1 MTTAPTLS
9 GELRGFYAEESAQ
22 IRRNFEQGH
31 NGRAALVQRTS
42 LVDSIVQRL
51 WKEFF
56 AAEIDGPEKFCL
68 MALGG
73 FGRGLLF
80 PHSDIDILF
89 VHDGNGAE
97 EKYKD
102 QIRRFSQEM
111 WDVRLRLSPTTRRLA
126 ECDKVD
132 PDNVEFTMSLLDC
145 RYLAGDRELFGRLH
159 DELIPRLV
167 MREYQLLV
175 ERLSDVTR
183 VRHNK
188 FGNTVFQLEP
198 NIKEGPGGLRDY
210 NVVGWLGLMAA
221 MDSLQS
227 WPERQLLLPET
238 LRVPLDSA
246 LDFLLSVRCFLHY
259 RQGRDDNTLVW
270 EAQDEAAAKKI
281 GVLDGDGRG
290 ASEWMRIYFRR
301 ARTLHRVTTQL
312 LEEIPA
318 ARSSLYR
325 QFQSWRAR
333 VSNSDFSVVD
343 GLIFLPQPNSVQDPD
358 VLLRLFEFMAHHGLK
373 LSATTERRI
382 EQVLPSL
389 TVAPPNGAQVWRH
402 LRDILSEPHAANALR
417 AMHHLGLLT
426 ILLPELKVI
435 DALVVRDFYHRFTV
449 DEHSFLAI
457 ECVHR
462 LRVNS
467 TDWEERFGE
476 LLEELEQ
483 PELLYLALLLHDVGK
498 GAGKGEHVQASVEMA
513 ERCLG
518 RLEVEPADRE
528 TVLFLIG
535 GHLEMSGAL
544 RRDIFDAATVGVF
557 AEKVGTPERLKM
569 LCLLTYADIKA
580 VNPDALT
587 PWKADNVWQLYI
599 SAANYLNRGV
609 DQRILHPQADD
620 ERLARIR
627 TLAPTLGKK
636 LKVFLEG
643 LPERY
648 VKTYSAAEILRH
660 VEMAGRLGDDAVQ
673 LDLKRGRHWFEL
685 TLVTSDR
692 PFLFA
697 KISGALAAWGMNIV
711 KANAFSNQAGTV
723 VDTFYFTDRFR
734 TLELNLPEWERFKV
748 SVADVLS
755 GAADLE
761 KLVRDRARSDKAAA
775 AKVKVLTHI
784 EFDNECSAHSTLVQV
799 IAQDRPG
806 LLYRISSRMA
816 YQKCNIEI
824 ALIDTEGQMA
834 IDVFYLTSDGTKLG
848 RGQQEQLRK
857 GLGEELG

>member
-1 MTTAPTLS
+1 MTTAPALS

-22 IRRNFEQGH
+22 IRRSFEETH

-42 LVDSIVQRL
+42 LVDSIAQRL
-51 WKEFF
+51 WKEIFS
-56 AAEIDGPEKFCL
+56 AEVEGPEKFCL

-73 FGRGLLF
+73 FGRGFLF

-89 VHDGNGAE
+89 LHDGNGAE

-111 WDVRLRLSPTTRRLA
+111 WDVRMRLSPATRRLA

-145 RYLAGDRELFGRLH
+145 RYLAGDRGLFGRLH

-175 ERLSDVTR
+175 ERLSEVTR
-183 VRHNK
+183 ARHSK

-221 MDSLQS
+221 MDKLQS
-227 WPERQLLLPET
+227 WPERQLLLPES
-238 LRVPLDSA
+238 LRGPLDSA

-259 RQGRDDNTLVW
+259 RQGRDDNTLFW

-281 GVLDGDGRG
+281 GVLDMDGGG

-343 GLIFLPQPNSVQDPD
+343 GFIFLQQPNSVQDPD
-358 VLLRLFEFMAHHGLK
+358 VLLRLFQFMAHHGLK

-389 TVAPPNGAQVWRH
+389 ALTPPQGAQVWRH
-402 LRDILSEPHAANALR
+402 LRDILAEPNAANALR

-426 ILLPELKVI
+426 ILLPELKAI

-457 ECVHR
+457 ECLHR

-467 TDWEERFGE
+467 SDWEERFGE
-476 LLEELEQ
+476 LLEEPEQ

-498 GAGKGEHVQASVEMA
+498 GAGKGEHVHASVEMA
-513 ERCLG
+513 ERCLA
-518 RLEVEPADRE
+518 RLDVEPADRE

-544 RRDIFDAATVGVF
+544 RRDIFDAGTVASF

-648 VKTYSAAEILRH
+648 VKTYSAAEILKH

-711 KANAFSNQAGTV
+711 KANAFSNQAGIV

-761 KLVRDRARSDKAAA
+761 KLVRDRARSDKAGAN
-775 AKVKVLTHI
+775 KVKVPTHI

-834 IDVFYLTSDGTKLG
+834 IDVFYLTSHGKKLG

-857 GLGEELG
+857 ALGEELG